1 MVAIQILDQDHD
13 VQAKRDDDRMN
24 LHVRSV
30 VSLHH
35 QSNHANARQ
44 SAGGRGVTIT
54 TLNTDLPPGAEE
66 VNHLLHCACAVHV
79 ERDRNEVLRDALADD
94 VALLIRREFQEL
106 LAEIVAE
113 GV

>member
-1 MVAIQILDQDHD
+1 MEGTNLTILRRELVQALVDDMVAIQILDQDHD

-44 SAGGRGVTIT
+44 SAGGRGATMT
-54 TLNTDLPPGAEE
+54 T
-66 VNHLLHCACAVHV
+66 
-79 ERDRNEVLRDALADD
+79 
-94 VALLIRREFQEL
+94 
-106 LAEIVAE
+106 
-113 GV
+113 